1 MTICIASRFVREDG
15 TVITRAASDSEVSYG
30 NRRLRGLAT
39 TEKVIQFNGASVA
52 ASGSGCVFEALDI
65 LKSDPQYAKKVQF
78 RTRADIRMFAID
90 LFEQIDSLID
100 QAKISR
106 EEVSTGAIL
115 VTTEDSVWAIFQDL
129 SVFPFNEYFCSGSG
143 ADTAMGLMIPYY
155 KQLGANAT
163 EEDLERILTEVIKE
177 TCALELGCGE
187 PVRLYSVLAPN
198 PPTKVK
204 TKKRKL
210 LTEAN
215 DSAKISEVEGV
226 SKNHVDKRRAK

>member
-39 TEKVIQFNGASVA
+39 SEKVIQFNGGSVA
-52 ASGSGCVFEALDI
+52 ASGSGVVFEALDI
-65 LKSDPQYAKKVQF
+65 LKSDPKYASSVQF
-78 RTRADIRMFAID
+78 KTRAHIRMFAID

-106 EEVSTGAIL
+106 DEVSTGVIL
-115 VTTEDSVWAIFQDL
+115 VTTEDSVWAVFQDL
-129 SVFPFNEYFCSGSG
+129 SVFPFSEYFCSGSG

-177 TCALELGCGE
+177 TCALEQGCGE

-210 LTEAN
+210 LTDN
-215 DSAKISEVEGV
+215 PSDDKLSQTEGV
-226 SKNHVDKRRAK
+226 SKKNDPKRRT